1 MKFEYLPHTSEAK
14 FRAHGKNIVE
24 VFRNSALAMFNILGD
39 TTKVKPK
46 KKIKIKIKSKSLES
60 LLYDFLD
67 ELLFLHDT
75 KRIFIHDIK
84 DIKINELELTGIV
97 ECDDLKN
104 YELKSELKAVTYNG
118 MSIKKTDKGYEA
130 VVVVDI

>member
-1 MKFEYLPHTSEAK
+1 MKYKYLPHTSEAK
-14 FRAHGKNIVE
+14 FIAYGKNIDE
-24 VFRNSALAMFNILGD
+24 VFRNSALAMFNILGE

-46 KKIKIKIKSKSLES
+46 KELNIKIKAKSYES

-75 KRIFIHDIK
+75 KRIFVHDVKNIKIK
-84 DIKINELELTGIV
+84 DFELTGTV

-104 YELKSELKAVTYNG
+104 YELKSELKAITYNG
-118 MSIKKTDKGYEA
+118 MIIRKTKKGYEA
-130 VVVVDI
+130 TVVVDI

>member
-1 MKFEYLPHTSEAK
+1 MKFKYLPHTSEAK
-14 FRAHGKNIVE
+14 FVAYSTNIVG

-46 KKIKIKIKSKSLES
+46 KKINIKIKAKSYES

-75 KRIFIHDIK
+75 ERIFVHDVKAIKIK
-84 DIKINELELTGIV
+84 DFELTATV
-97 ECDDLKN
+97 ECDSLKN
-104 YELKSELKAVTYNG
+104 YELKSEIKAITYNG
-118 MSIKKTDKGYEA
+118 MTIKKTQKGYEA
-130 VVVVDI
+130 TVVVDI